1 METNRRATN
10 HLTNPKPSQNNAPT
24 TEIDRPS
31 FPQPVALHLDYITQS
46 QVSGR
51 HILELWRSKEYQA
64 LMDPCMEEAPVVTL
78 HQKFTFQFF
87 FLRERN
93 KNLREHLGDE
103 GSSKKYD
110 AFFLNC

>member
-1 METNRRATN
+1 LKSPKSVENPQVEARTNKLITNLPRIFSSSNTPNNPKQMETNRRATN

-51 HILELWRSKEYQA
+51 HILEL
-64 LMDPCMEEAPVVTL
+64 
-78 HQKFTFQFF
+78 
-87 FLRERN
+87 
-93 KNLREHLGDE
+93 
-103 GSSKKYD
+103 
-110 AFFLNC
+110 